1 MNQAMNQQFFAT
13 CPRGLEALLV
23 KELQTSGAKSIK
35 QTDGG
40 VAFLGDINVCY
51 HINLHSRIATRVLW
65 QVTRGKYENEEDL
78 FQGAYKVNWP
88 NWFNVKHD
96 FMVKVTGVKCPLKSL
111 EFATLKIK
119 DAVCDKFRQAVDSRP
134 YIDTKKPAV
143 RIHAYLT
150 VEDYILYIDTSGD
163 ALYQRGNRKAS
174 IEAPLRENLAA
185 GILQLS
191 GWQPGQPLLD
201 PMCGS
206 GTFLL
211 EAVMMALNIAPGL
224 NRGFGFE
231 RLKNFESDTWK
242 KVKNAAL
249 NAVQPVSFQK
259 IYGSDKDLRA
269 VRIAKRN
276 LEEAG
281 FLDAVQLSQ
290 FDITEVPPAAD
301 SGVLVTNPPYGVR
314 IGEDE
319 DLTELYPK
327 LGEALK
333 KKFAGWNTYFLT
345 NDLRM
350 PKLMR
355 LSPSKKTPLFNGPLE
370 CRLFEIKM
378 VAGSNR
384 KEKKSIDQS
393 SGEASAN
400 QTTVQ
405 AERKAVGKSNED
417 PNRKLTFKDVKPL

>member
-1 MNQAMNQQFFAT
+1 MKQSMNQSFFAT

-23 KELQTSGAKSIK
+23 KELKACGAKSIK

-40 VAFLGDINVCY
+40 VAFLGNAAVCY
-51 HINLHSRIATRVLW
+51 EVNLHSRIATRVLW
-65 QVTRGKYENEEDL
+65 QVTKGQYANEEDL
-78 FQGAYKVNWP
+78 FNAAYKINWP
-88 NWFNVKHD
+88 NWFDVKHD

-119 DAVCDKFRQAVDSRP
+119 DAVCDKFRQAVGSRP
-134 YIDTKKPAV
+134 FIDTKKPAV

-150 VEDYILYIDTSGD
+150 AKDYILYVDTSGD
-163 ALYQRGNRKAS
+163 ALYQRGNRKGS

-185 GILQLS
+185 GVLQLA

-211 EAVMMALNIAPGL
+211 EAVMMALDIAPGL

-231 RLKNFESDTWK
+231 RLKNYESDTWK

-249 NAVQPVSFQK
+249 KNVKPVTFQK
-259 IYGSDKDLRA
+259 IYGSDIDLRA

-276 LEEAG
+276 LDEAG

-290 FDITEVPPAAD
+290 FDIVDVPPAAD
-301 SGVLVTNPPYGVR
+301 HGVLVANPPYGVR
-314 IGEDE
+314 IGDE
-319 DLTELYPK
+319 VDLSDLYPK

-333 KKFAGWNTYFLT
+333 KKFAGWNAYFLT
-345 NDLRM
+345 NDFRM

-384 KEKKSIDQS
+384 KVKNPVPKTDDKPK
-393 SGEASAN
+393 
-400 QTTVQ
+400 V
-405 AERKAVGKSNED
+405 D
-417 PNRKLTFKDVKPL
+417 PDKKLTFRDVKPL